1 MAAPGPSFGGQAD
14 LYRRLRPD
22 YPDAVFERLA
32 QACGDRRAL
41 AADLGAGSGQATA
54 RLLQLFDRVIAVE
67 PDPDM
72 ARLIPA
78 DPRLE
83 VRVERAEKA
92 RFAEPLDALTA
103 ATAFHWMDA
112 AAVCRLAKRSL
123 CPDGVFM
130 PFGYGPFRVVS
141 PEPAAR
147 LAEAEYAFW
156 RAWMDPRL
164 VRWRPYGDIVED
176 TGLVRSVERF
186 EEIFERAFA
195 AQDAAGLLLTTSYA
209 SAVARERPGYG
220 RGFTRRMVEAAEGRP
235 VTVQFDLMGCVARF

>member
-1 MAAPGPSFGGQAD
+1 MAEPGPRFGGQAD

-22 YPDAVFERLA
+22 YPEAVFERLA
-32 QACGDRRAL
+32 EACGDRRSL
-41 AADLGAGSGQATA
+41 AADLGAGSGQATT

-72 ARLIPA
+72 ARLIPPN
-78 DPRLE
+78 PRLE
-83 VRVERAEKA
+83 VRVEWAEKA
-92 RFAEPLDALTA
+92 RFAEPLDAMVA

-112 AAVCRLAKRSL
+112 GAICRLAKRSL
-123 CPDGVFM
+123 RPEGVFM
-130 PFGYGPFRVVS
+130 PFGYGPFRVTS

-164 VRWRPYGDIVED
+164 VRWRPYGEIVEE
-176 TGLVRSVERF
+176 TGLARSVERF
-186 EEIFERAFA
+186 EDIFERTFA
-195 AQDAAGLLLTTSYA
+195 AEAAAGLLLTTSYA

-220 RGFTRRMVEAAEGRP
+220 REFTRRMVEAAAGRP